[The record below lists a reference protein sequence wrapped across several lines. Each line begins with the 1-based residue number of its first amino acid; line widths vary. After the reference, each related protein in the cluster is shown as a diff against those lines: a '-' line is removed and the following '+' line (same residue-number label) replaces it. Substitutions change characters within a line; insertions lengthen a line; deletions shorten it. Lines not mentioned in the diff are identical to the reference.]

1 MESALEPRL
10 KAEELNPYSAE
21 GESVPDVPDVVY
33 CEGSEGFW
41 GRATQDVLDKE
52 AFSSELRQRHFRQ
65 LDYREV
71 EGPRKIWTRLHDL
84 CCQWL
89 KPEQHSKAE
98 MLDLVILEQFLAIL
112 PPKMERW
119 VRKCG
124 VGNGP
129 QVVALAEAFLLNQ
142 EEEEEKKLEEQQ
154 SERDIL
160 EAQEVPPG
168 TSQGV
173 KQEDNR
179 ETTPL
184 GDEPRM
190 LESCSHSSLLLDGV
204 ETASGH
210 LDQVTFEDI
219 FVCFAEEE
227 WALLGP
233 EQKAL
238 HKEVMEENYEA
249 VAAVGHNSWETEN
262 EESPCRMQL
271 ERARC
276 SQEEE
281 RSSGTKAKEE
291 QEGNPLPASHCADVC
306 EIAIQDGTDE
316 SEENSKC
323 LISENGFHWTSGL
336 NIRITND
343 SGEKPDECPL
353 WRENVK
359 CSLHHERS
367 PTGEKVYMCQET
379 GRTLTAKAILTEYEM
394 NQKGEKPY
402 KCQECGM
409 GFSYKSSFKTHKVV
423 HTLEKPY
430 KCLECGKSFHSR
442 PHLNRHELIHTG
454 EKPYACLECG
464 KRFNQRRYLKAHQLN
479 HMGEKPYQCLECG
492 KSFSY
497 KSFKTHQVVHTS
509 EKPHKC
515 PECGKSFHWRSHLDR
530 HQRIHTGEKPYQCL
544 ECGKGFIDKRG
555 LTTHQMNHTGERP
568 YACLEC
574 GKGFTH
580 KSVLKTHQMT
590 HTPRVVIEMPG
601 D

>member
-1 MESALEPRL
+1 MELALEPRL
-10 KAEELNPYSAE
+10 KAEELKPHSAK
-21 GESVPDVPDVVY
+21 GGSVPDVVY
-33 CEGSEGFW
+33 CEGSEGLW
-41 GRATQDVLDKE
+41 GKGTQDVLDKD
-52 AFSSELRQRHFRQ
+52 ALSSEFHRRHFRQ
-65 LDYREV
+65 LHYREV

-89 KPEQHSKAE
+89 KPDQHSKAE

-112 PPKMERW
+112 PPEMERW
-119 VRKCG
+119 VWKCG
-124 VGNGP
+124 VGSGL
-129 QVVALAEAFLLNQ
+129 QAVALAEGFLLNQ
-142 EEEEEKKLEEQQ
+142 KEDSAKKQEEQQ
-154 SERDIL
+154 PDSDVL
-160 EAQEVPPG
+160 QAQEIPPDI
-168 TSQGV
+168 
-173 KQEDNR
+173 KQEDNA
-179 ETTPL
+179 EVTPS

-190 LESCSHSSLLLDGV
+190 LESCSRPSLLLDGV
-204 ETASGH
+204 EMTSGH
-210 LDQVTFEDI
+210 LDQVTFEDV

-233 EQKAL
+233 EQRAL

-249 VAAVGHNSWETEN
+249 VAALGHNSCEMEN
-262 EESPCRMQL
+262 EESPCRVQP
-271 ERARC
+271 ERAGR
-276 SQEEE
+276 SHEDET
-281 RSSGTKAKEE
+281 SSGTEAKEE
-291 QEGNPLPASHCADVC
+291 QKGNPLLASVDIC
-306 EIAIQDGTDE
+306 EIAIQDATDE
-316 SEENSKC
+316 SEEHSKC
-323 LISENGFHWTSGL
+323 LISENGFHLTSG
-336 NIRITND
+336 ITND
-343 SGEKPDECPL
+343 TEEKPDERLP
-353 WRENVK
+353 WGESFKWNVH
-359 CSLHHERS
+359 SEGS
-367 PTGEKVYMCQET
+367 PTGEKVYTCQET
-379 GRTLTAKAILTEYEM
+379 GRTLTVKAILTEYEM

-568 YACLEC
+568 YACMEC

-580 KSVLKTHQMT
+580 KSVLKTHQAT
-590 HTPRVVIEMPG
+590 HMPRVVIEMPR